1 MPAIKTPTIGN
12 YWMQYFHID
21 SCYKPAGKQLLE
33 IGQTLNTSSRPF
45 NPYYEQMCDIHHV
58 IPVSGQERRL
68 KELLRSRDI
77 ERFPSRELA
86 NNFHGIIDAYIRLL
100 REMEFEN
107 IRREQYANRPS
118 RTRCI
123 WLTDNLDEAVYWRER
138 LNKDDRTRI
147 VRVEIDGTLHQ
158 ADGRYLSAES
168 SSLPELRAA
177 AQSYWEGT
185 LCANSEREILLEGA
199 MTVVAV
205 EV

>member
-1 MPAIKTPTIGN
+1 MSAIKTPTIGD

-21 SCYKPAGKQLLE
+21 SCYEPAGKRLLE

-45 NPYYEQMCDIHHV
+45 NPFYEQMSDIHHV
-58 IPVSGQERRL
+58 IPVSGQKRRI
-68 KELLRSRDI
+68 KEFLRSPEI
-77 ERFPSRELA
+77 ERFSSTMLA
-86 NNFHGIIDAYIRLL
+86 NSFHSIIDTYIRLL

-118 RTRCI
+118 RTRCL
-123 WLTDNLDEAVYWRER
+123 WLTDNLDEARYWRER
-138 LNKDDRTRI
+138 LNKNDRMRI

-158 ADGRYLSAES
+158 ADAHYLSAES

-177 AQSYWEGT
+177 AHNYWKGT
-185 LCANSEREILLEGA
+185 LCATSEREILLEGA
-199 MTVVAV
+199 MTVVAF

>member
-1 MPAIKTPTIGN
+1 
-12 YWMQYFHID
+12 MQYFHID
-21 SCYKPAGKQLLE
+21 SCYKPAGKRLLE
-33 IGQTLNTSSRPF
+33 IGQTLNTSSRLF
-45 NPYYEQMCDIHHV
+45 NPYYEQICDINHI
-58 IPVSGQERRL
+58 IPVYKQERRL
-68 KELLRSRDI
+68 KEFLLSSEI
-77 ERFPSRELA
+77 EQFSVRVLA
-86 NNFHGIIDAYIRLL
+86 NNFHNIIDTYIRLL

-123 WLTDNLDEAVYWRER
+123 WLTDNLDEAVYWRKR
-138 LNKDDRTRI
+138 LKKDDRTRI

-185 LCANSEREILLEGA
+185 LRANPEREILLEGS
-199 MTVVAV
+199 MTVVAI
-205 EV
+205 ETR

>member
-33 IGQTLNTSSRPF
+33 IGQTLNSSSRPF

-58 IPVSGQERRL
+58 IPVSGQKRSSRNFL
-68 KELLRSRDI
+68 VATTLSNFLAGLWPIIFTTLLIPTSAC
-77 ERFPSRELA
+77 S
-86 NNFHGIIDAYIRLL
+86 
-100 REMEFEN
+100 EMEFEN

-123 WLTDNLDEAVYWRER
+123 WLTDNLDQAVYWRKR
-138 LNKDDRTRI
+138 LGKDDRTRI

-158 ADGRYLSAES
+158 ADGRHLCADS

-177 AQSYWEGT
+177 AQSYWEGKLST
-185 LCANSEREILLEGA
+185 NPEIEILLEGA